1 MRVAFIGLGVMG
13 RLMVA
18 RLATHHTVRTYDLNG
33 KGNRKSARAA
43 AEGADVLVT
52 MLPDGDAVWEA
63 IADAFPSLK
72 PGAVVVDMS
81 SSEPSGTQAL
91 GRALAGIKVR
101 MVVAPVSGARCKA
114 QDGTRARIPYTA
126 DYYFFSR

>member
-43 AEGADVLVT
+43 AE
-52 MLPDGDAVWEA
+52 
-63 IADAFPSLK
+63 SL
-72 PGAVVVDMS
+72 
-81 SSEPSGTQAL
+81 
-91 GRALAGIKVR
+91 RA
-101 MVVAPVSGARCKA
+101 
-114 QDGTRARIPYTA
+114 
-126 DYYFFSR
+126 